1 MFHFSLSCN
10 ENIQEKQLLSLAPFT
25 PYLSHFMNTSVSIV
39 PEGPEA
45 KAGVVEKRILQAQV
59 LTMPLPRAAGQVK
72 DAIIHENTACVGG
85 LSSF

>member
-25 PYLSHFMNTSVSIV
+25 PYLSHFMNSIV